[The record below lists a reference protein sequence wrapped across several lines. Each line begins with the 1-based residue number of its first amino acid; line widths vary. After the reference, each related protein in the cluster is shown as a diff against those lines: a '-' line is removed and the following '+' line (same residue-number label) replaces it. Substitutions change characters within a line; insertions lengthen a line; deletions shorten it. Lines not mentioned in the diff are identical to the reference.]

1 MKPYA
6 KALLVPALGILLA
19 SCAAV
24 QFTPTGPTYPPYDG
38 PVKILKALPTD
49 TSYTEIGWVSAEG
62 DFNHPWSELLA
73 MMQQTAAAKG
83 ANAIVLEEKF
93 TTRMDTAQYNVGVTQ
108 NNDNRSVTAIAVRLN
123 P

>member
-1 MKPYA
+1 MKLSA
-6 KALLVPALGILLA
+6 QSLVVATLGLLLA

-24 QFTPTGPTYPPYDG
+24 RFTPTGPTYPPYDG
-38 PVKILKALPTD
+38 PVKILKALPSD
-49 TSYTEIGWVSAEG
+49 TSYEEIGWVSAEG

-93 TTRMDTAQYNVGVTQ
+93 TTRMDAAQYNVGVNQ
-108 NNDNRSVTAIAVRLN
+108 NNDNRSVTAIAVRLK

>member
-1 MKPYA
+1 MKSCA
-6 KALLVPALGILLA
+6 KFLVIATLGLLLA
-19 SCAAV
+19 SCATV

-38 PVKILKALPTD
+38 PVKILKALPSD
-49 TSYTEIGWVSAEG
+49 TSYEELGWVSAEG

-93 TTRMDTAQYNVGVTQ
+93 TTRMDTAQYNVGVNQ
-108 NNDNRSVTAIAVRLN
+108 NNDTRSVTAIAVRLK